1 MILFR
6 HVAWLSKVLPTHRV
20 SLVWVLSLLVSGL
33 VAQQTSGVSKIQGRV
48 IEKIGPKVQGVA
60 DAQVLISGQGLVS
73 VDQNGYFTATVP
85 NRTKLKIEVLP
96 TTYQILRPQDGQVSP
111 ERLSYTIEIYV
122 LSGTIDSNLQVNLR
136 KLDEEITRITKQ
148 KQLSDRQVSRLEKA
162 LLDTV
167 LFYQGQKQVWDR
179 RLEQVE
185 DQLEASTETN
195 RRLRDSL
202 RIFSGQ
208 IGILQDTVS
217 ALMARLSAALEA
229 KYLRQKEIYETLTQ
243 EILDYESRLKDLQN
257 WLPKVQD
264 CYRNNQA
271 LYAFNDVCVAYSKA
285 RDALYNDQQTSLLG
299 LQHYWDNPDAVTAL
313 ESYFQQVFSGIH
325 DPIVM
330 EQVNKVVIRNF
341 QEYSNKGIRKAS
353 ETRKAGDQAH
363 DELSVQI
370 PKLVAVQSHLFDIL
384 KQEI

>member
-202 RIFSGQ
+202 RIFS
-208 IGILQDTVS
+208 
-217 ALMARLSAALEA
+217 
-229 KYLRQKEIYETLTQ
+229 
-243 EILDYESRLKDLQN
+243 
-257 WLPKVQD
+257 
-264 CYRNNQA
+264 
-271 LYAFNDVCVAYSKA
+271 F
-285 RDALYNDQQTSLLG
+285 
-299 LQHYWDNPDAVTAL
+299 
-313 ESYFQQVFSGIH
+313 
-325 DPIVM
+325 
-330 EQVNKVVIRNF
+330 
-341 QEYSNKGIRKAS
+341 
-353 ETRKAGDQAH
+353 
-363 DELSVQI
+363 
-370 PKLVAVQSHLFDIL
+370 
-384 KQEI
+384 